1 VATNLER
8 YEILKR
14 HMAEEAA
21 RVIAEALP
29 LAEQVVT
36 KDYLDARLGKLEASM
51 HRWILTFMATQWLG
65 LAGMIVAIVLKG

>member
-14 HMAEEAA
+14 HLHEEAA

-36 KDYLDARLGKLEASM
+36 KDYLDARLGRLEASM
-51 HRWILTFMATQWLG
+51 HRWMLTFMASLWLG
-65 LAGMIVAIVLKG
+65 LAGMIVAIVLKR